1 MAISSRYNAEHRKD
15 IRGLDL
21 SASLLATWKAI
32 ADITAELPYLER
44 LALK

>member
-1 MAISSRYNAEHRKD
+1 MAITSCYISEHRKD

-21 SASLLATWKAI
+21 SASLLATWKSI
-32 ADITAELPYLER
+32 ADIAAELPHLER